1 MSQHL
6 HAALFRQQK
15 ARGEGR
21 GKRGDWE
28 QGHTI
33 HASLLGSKEFFN
45 CDIAELAP
53 GYWFCDVIVLY
64 RNIAL

>member
-21 GKRGDWE
+21 GGTGNKAT
-28 QGHTI
+28 QFMLHCL
-33 HASLLGSKEFFN
+33 AQKNFLN
-45 CDIAELAP
+45 CDIAELHL
-53 GYWFCDVIVLY
+53 VIGFVM
-64 RNIAL
+64 

>member
-21 GKRGDWE
+21 GKRRDWE

-33 HASLLGSKEFFN
+33 HASLLGSKDNFFI
-45 CDIAELAP
+45 CDIAELHL
-53 GYWFCDVIVLY
+53 VIGFVM
-64 RNIAL
+64 